1 MILEKFAEQLQEI
14 HNHVCI
20 LYDSHIVRFLG
31 VAQAAGE
38 LFYVVS
44 YPTYSRNYVD
54 EDVVYAP
61 AGGYIF
67 SLKDSI
73 PNERYMVMDNILEL
87 NGSPKVSEFFMEN
100 T

>member
-1 MILEKFAEQLQEI
+1 MFLEELADELKEL
-14 HNHVCI
+14 HNDVCI

-31 VAQAAGE
+31 VAQAEGE

-44 YPTYSRNYVD
+44 YPSYSRNYID

-67 SLKDSI
+67 SLKKCI
-73 PNERYMVMDNILEL
+73 PDERYLVMDNILEV
-87 NGSPKVSEFFMEN
+87 NGSPKIEEFLLERN
-100 T
+100 